1 MSMLHLHLFSALL
14 ALLCIV
20 VVLALPKGRGAHRVW
35 GRLGALMLL
44 VAALSSF
51 WLPGFG
57 RFTPVHL
64 LSVTTLV
71 NVPYAVWAARRG
83 RIAAHRRALLINA
96 GGLAAAG
103 LAAVAVPGRY
113 LHTLL
118 PG

>member
-14 ALLCIV
+14 ALLCILA
-20 VVLALPKGRGAHRVW
+20 VLLLPKGRGAHRIW
-35 GRLGALMLL
+35 GRLGGLMLL

-51 WLPGFG
+51 WLPAFG
-57 RFTPVHL
+57 HLTLVHL

-71 NVPYAVWAARRG
+71 NVPLAVRAARQG
-83 RIAAHRRALLINA
+83 RIAAHRRAMMINA

-103 LAAVAVPGRY
+103 LAAVVVPGRY

-118 PG
+118 LG